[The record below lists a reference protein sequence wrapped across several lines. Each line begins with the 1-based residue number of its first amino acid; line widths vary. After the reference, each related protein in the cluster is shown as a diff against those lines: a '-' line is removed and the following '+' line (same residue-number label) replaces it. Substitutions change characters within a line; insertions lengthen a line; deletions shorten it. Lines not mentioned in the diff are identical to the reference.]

1 MGDLLE
7 AVARR
12 DAEATLTMLPAVML
26 QPKVSATT
34 VIMALAAQT
43 LAIGWAREAR
53 DRGTHSARLKGD
65 LFGVL
70 KESGSVFTGRSWS
83 EFVDTCVRASE
94 RWTSRAVDDALEAL
108 LRAESSVKESRLSSD
123 EQLLATLILTV
134 CGAPARQ
141 RAA

>member
-1 MGDLLE
+1 
-7 AVARR
+7 
-12 DAEATLTMLPAVML
+12 
-26 QPKVSATT
+26 
-34 VIMALAAQT
+34 
-43 LAIGWAREAR
+43 

-70 KESGSVFTGRSWS
+70 KESGSVFTGRSWN

-108 LRAESSVKESRLSSD
+108 LRAESSAKESKLSSD
-123 EQLLATLILTV
+123 EQLLATLILSV
-134 CGAPARQ
+134 CGAPARR